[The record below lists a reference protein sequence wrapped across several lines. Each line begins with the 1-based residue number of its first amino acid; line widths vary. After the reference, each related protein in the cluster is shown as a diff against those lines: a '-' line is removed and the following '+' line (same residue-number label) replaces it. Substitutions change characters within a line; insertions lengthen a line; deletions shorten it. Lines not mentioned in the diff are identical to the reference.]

1 MPHPLLLNTSD
12 KVLKAAVPDWLEGTR
27 PLPAGVRLIPLQ
39 PRRWQASVLWLVLGL
54 FFVAWVSIPIFALVE
69 NWLAGGGTAAYLT
82 FGAVAMLAM
91 FTLFLVAVAG
101 QSVQELNWL
110 RAKEQKTLRHGLFLG
125 REALLVRLRR
135 EFHLVPRTAVVGL
148 ELVSLPSDRQVAPLV
163 RILIQGEE
171 EMHALTLPP
180 EVEMASAEL
189 VVVLR
194 EWVGGRGAE
203 ESKRLRD

>member
-1 MPHPLLLNTSD
+1 MPYPLLLNTSD
-12 KVLKAAVPDWLEGTR
+12 KMLKTAVPDWLEGAR
-27 PLPAGVRLIPLQ
+27 PLPAGVRFIPLQ

-54 FFVAWVSIPIFALVE
+54 FFVAWVSIPVFTLVE
-69 NWLAGGGTAAYLT
+69 DWLAGGQSAAYLT

-110 RAKEQKTLRHGLFLG
+110 RAKERGVLRHGLFLG

-135 EFHLVPRTAVVGL
+135 EFHLVPRAAVVGL

-163 RILIQGEE
+163 RLIIQGEE

-180 EVEMASAEL
+180 EVEMESAEL
-189 VVVLR
+189 LVVLR
-194 EWVGGRGAE
+194 EWVGG
-203 ESKRLRD
+203 